1 MNTESRGSMWHKWDL
16 HLHTASSYDYKY
28 KAKDSDELLVKALKE
43 NEVSAVAITDHFV
56 VDKERI
62 INIRKLA
69 GDIIVFPG
77 VELRTDK
84 GATNTHVI
92 LIFSNEIDIDAL
104 EEDFNAFK
112 RGSAQHSD
120 DNEKIYWD
128 FGDIE
133 KFAKKHDALIS
144 IHAGKKS
151 NGIDKNITN
160 ALECSQVVKED
171 YAQKI
176 DIFEVGKIE
185 DINDYK
191 SKVFPNIG
199 CIKPMIICSD
209 NHNPREYEPSNSLWI
224 KSDLTFSGLKQIC
237 YEPEERVFVSEERPQ
252 CNAAY
257 QVIKYVQI
265 SDSDFSSEKIYFN
278 PYLTCIIGGKSTGK
292 SLLLHNMAKKLDEDQ
307 IKEKEAIANF
317 KTKDVQDIKII
328 WDDNEENNERA
339 IVYIPQ
345 SYLNSLADEKEK
357 ATEID
362 EMISKVVFSNEGCRE
377 LKEQLENK
385 TQLISNEI
393 RTLIN
398 ELFNC
403 YVTKNNAEEERANI
417 GDERGVK
424 KEIDSI
430 KKELEKLSG
439 KSELSE
445 EEIEKYQNAVENTAK
460 LENEIS
466 SISNDEHI
474 LETITTVVRPFI
486 SENNLS
492 SSTKLLL
499 NTGAK
504 EVISFADKKWLEEK
518 RKKSNTV
525 TA

>member
-1 MNTESRGSMWHKWDL
+1 MG
-16 HLHTASSYDYKY
+16 
-28 KAKDSDELLVKALKE
+28 
-43 NEVSAVAITDHFV
+43 
-56 VDKERI
+56 
-62 INIRKLA
+62 
-69 GDIIVFPG
+69 
-77 VELRTDK
+77 
-84 GATNTHVI
+84 
-92 LIFSNEIDIDAL
+92 
-104 EEDFNAFK
+104 
-112 RGSAQHSD
+112 
-120 DNEKIYWD
+120 
-128 FGDIE
+128 
-133 KFAKKHDALIS
+133 
-144 IHAGKKS
+144 
-151 NGIDKNITN
+151 
-160 ALECSQVVKED
+160 
-171 YAQKI
+171 KI
-176 DIFEVGKIE
+176 DDFDEYRR
-185 DINDYK
+185 N
-191 SKVFPNIG
+191 VFPNIG
-199 CIKPMIICSD
+199 FIKPMIICSD
-209 NHNPREYEPSNSLWI
+209 NHDPRKYEPSNYLWI
-224 KSDLTFSGLKQIC
+224 KSDLTFNGLKQIC

-362 EMISKVVFSNEGCRE
+362 EMISKIVFSNEGCRE

-403 YVTKNNAEEERANI
+403 YVTKNSAEEERANI

-430 KKELEKLSG
+430 KKELEKLSE

-486 SENNLS
+486 IENNLS
-492 SSTKLLL
+492 SSTKYLL

-518 RKKSNTV
+518 RKIVEQIVERKNKCIDEKESYEKTIKEFEPKIRNYGLLVQESNRLKVESEKYESICKYKERIDDLNASIDKKIINKEHKDCDLKSKQLEKQLDVLNTLAMQDEITDKALSDMSEATIFKFDNLFANK
-525 TA
+525 TAIQPEPVHKSRILGLEKLFNFSPQFSILKKSFTILSNKPTFLNSIEINSFDGNYRLV